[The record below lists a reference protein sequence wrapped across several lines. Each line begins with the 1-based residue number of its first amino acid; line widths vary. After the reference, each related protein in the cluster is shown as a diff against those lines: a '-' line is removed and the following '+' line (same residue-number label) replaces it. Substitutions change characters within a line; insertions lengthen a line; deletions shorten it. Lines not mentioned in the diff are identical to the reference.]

1 MAPLLALSTRVRCSR
16 NMLPNITGRLLFCV
30 DFRMSFL
37 RMAPLLALSTR
48 DGCSRNMLHNVT
60 GSFFM
65 TPGMNEDHLKV
76 LCRFQNVFSQ
86 DGTALSFVN
95 EGWVLKKHASQR
107 YR

>member
-1 MAPLLALSTRVRCSR
+1 MNTIKGFVSISECLFSGWQLLALSTRVR
-16 NMLPNITGRLLFCV
+16 
-30 DFRMSFL
+30 
-37 RMAPLLALSTR
+37 
-48 DGCSRNMLHNVT
+48 CSRNMLHNVT

-95 EGWVLKKHASQR
+95 EGWVLKKHASQHFR
-107 YR
+107 